1 MLEFSGQ
8 AMDGFNHSG
17 HHTNSWFL
25 SGEYA
30 GVDIEAVE
38 DWKEKLHQITKYP
51 LSNQFNADEMELC
64 YCQVPRRELEVW
76 GGE

>member
-1 MLEFSGQ
+1 
-8 AMDGFNHSG
+8 MDGFNHSG

-38 DWKEKLHQITKYP
+38 DWKEKLHQIKYP
-51 LSNQFNADEMELC
+51 LSNQVNLDEIELF
-64 YCQVPRRELEVW
+64 YWQVPRKELEAV
-76 GGE
+76 GGSKKQETI